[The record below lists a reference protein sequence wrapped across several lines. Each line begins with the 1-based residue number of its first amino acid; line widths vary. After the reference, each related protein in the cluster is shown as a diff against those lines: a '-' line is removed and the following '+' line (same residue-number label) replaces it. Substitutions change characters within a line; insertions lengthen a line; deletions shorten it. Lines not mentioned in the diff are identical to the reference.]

1 MTLFEEI
8 LNEVS
13 SVIYG
18 PPTETKINNAI
29 NNRSTAIIRY
39 NTKGKGEHL
48 QQRTIF
54 PVAYGVTKRGNKV
67 IRAYQ
72 TGGDTTTVKPG
83 WKFFRLD
90 RILSWYNMRKSR
102 FDMRMLVNLGYNR
115 DGDKLMVQLYNRV
128 KTKAQTA
135 DELRAKKEKK
145 LQQQSTNNPVI
156 TSTPV
161 TKSEVEPQDNAA
173 PLSGENTPQALSTYI
188 KNIDNKQLSDYINS
202 DDDSSRMTAPE
213 TVPVSKNQIN
223 GINNGSNN
231 ERNSGDE
238 ESENEYVSSMTA
250 NGENPVSK
258 ADLEDNPITAK
269 YKDMMNRYGKLDKE
283 NNKEEK
289 F

>member
-29 NNRSTAIIRY
+29 NHRNTAIIRY
-39 NTKGKGEHL
+39 NSKGKGEHL

-54 PVAYGVTKRGNKV
+54 PVAYGVTKKGNKV
-67 IRAYQ
+67 VRAYQ

-115 DGDKLMVQLYNRV
+115 DGDKLMVQLFNRV
-128 KTKAQTA
+128 KTKAHTD
-135 DELRAKKEKK
+135 DELGAKKEKK
-145 LQQQSTNNPVI
+145 PQQQSTENPVI

-161 TKSEVEPQDNAA
+161 TKGEVEPQDNAVSQ
-173 PLSGENTPQALSTYI
+173 SGEKTPQTLSTYA
-188 KNIDNKQLSDYINS
+188 KNIDNKQLSNYINS

-223 GINNGSNN
+223 GISKNAQDNMDS
-231 ERNSGDE
+231 DKE
-238 ESENEYVSSMTA
+238 ETYDDYSSMSA
-250 NGENPVSK
+250 DGENPVSK
-258 ADLEDNPITAK
+258 ADLESNPVAAK
-269 YKDMMNRYGKLDKE
+269 YKDMMNRYNTLDNEK
-283 NNKEEK
+283 NKEDN